1 VNNVHIC
8 CFTAGLDELT
18 RKQQKDVAT
27 VLGVLRD
34 TKRFSVFEATAN
46 QTIAKTV
53 TLVFER
59 GLVENTKE
67 GAFPWTYVVLTAA
80 GERFL
85 EDGVLPPKLD
95 ALEGFV
101 EVARGVYVTPEKAK
115 ELGVIVLGK
124 PRKSK
129 GL

>member
-1 VNNVHIC
+1 MSRVHIC
-8 CFTAGLDELT
+8 RFTAGLDELT

-27 VLGVLRD
+27 VLRTLKE

-46 QTIAKTV
+46 QVIAKTV

-59 GLVENTKE
+59 GLVENTKQ
-67 GAFPWTYVVLTAA
+67 GAFPWTYVVLTEA

-85 EDGVLPPKLD
+85 EDGVLPPNPNPLG
-95 ALEGFV
+95 GFV
-101 EVARGVYVTPEKAK
+101 EVAKGVYVTPEKAK

-124 PRKSK
+124 PRK
-129 GL
+129 

>member
-1 VNNVHIC
+1 MSNCVHIC

-27 VLGVLRD
+27 VLGVLKE

-53 TLVFER
+53 TVLFEY
-59 GLVENTKE
+59 GLVENTKQ
-67 GAFPWTYVVLTAA
+67 GAFPWTHVAITDA

-85 EDGVLPPKLD
+85 VDGVLPPKPD

-101 EVARGVYVTPEKAK
+101 EVTKGIYVTPGKAK

-124 PRKSK
+124 PSES
-129 GL
+129 

>member
-1 VNNVHIC
+1 MSHVHIC
-8 CFTAGLDELT
+8 RFTAGLDELT

-27 VLGVLRD
+27 VLGVLKE

-46 QTIAKTV
+46 QVIAKTV
-53 TLVFER
+53 TVLFER
-59 GLVENTKE
+59 GLVENTKQ
-67 GAFPWTYVVLTAA
+67 GAFPWTYVALTAA

-85 EDGVLPPKLD
+85 EDGALPPKPD

-101 EVARGVYVTPEKAK
+101 EVAKGVYVTPEKAK

-124 PRKSK
+124 PRE
-129 GL
+129 